1 MAVGLV
7 QADGMGQ
14 RFGEGAEAKN
24 PDSGDPRRGESWL
37 HLACLSPKANAM
49 KGV

>member
-14 RFGEGAEAKN
+14 RFGEGAEAQKPLTVVILDEVN
-24 PDSGDPRRGESWL
+24 PGCTWLAFPRKRM
-37 HLACLSPKANAM
+37 P
-49 KGV
+49 